1 MCPDPEIPK
10 QPREAAHR
18 GLSPRLKA
26 HAHTA
31 RCTHWHSHPRIGAY
45 PLKISS
51 QKLKEKNSLSPF
63 SFTKAS

>member
-18 GLSPRLKA
+18 SESQTQGSSA
-26 HAHTA
+26 CCQ
-31 RCTHWHSHPRIGAY
+31 CTYGPSCRREGAS
-45 PLKISS
+45 PLKSSS
-51 QKLKEKNSLSPF
+51 QKLKPKNSLSPF